1 MLLLPVL
8 LLSVFGQTIKRS
20 KCMREYIKSRP
31 DEVGDKTKRHDEHDG
46 WRGVVGQCAGGS

>member
-1 MLLLPVL
+1 MLLLLL

-31 DEVGDKTKRHDEHDG
+31 DEDGDKTKTHDEHDTDGG
-46 WRGVVGQCAGGS
+46 WGRTVGGS